1 MAKRRKKI
9 TFILGVVFFAVVV
22 AATVFSLSLTA
33 SLLDVR
39 AAQLEDAPGESWEDD
54 FGENLGEGL
63 SEAFHIVFL
72 LICAIFGGI
81 ASVLSLIFSAFT
93 IKETPFAIRLPAIIF
108 TAVSGVALLWFTLGT
123 FLLMQG

>member
-1 MAKRRKKI
+1 MKRRKKI
-9 TFILGVVFFAVVV
+9 TFILGVVFFALVIV
-22 AATVFSLSLTA
+22 ATVFSLSLTA

-63 SEAFHIVFL
+63 SEAFLIVFL

-93 IKETPFAIRLPAIIF
+93 IKETPFAVRLLAVIF
-108 TAVSGVALLWFTLGT
+108 TVASGATLLWFTLGT
-123 FLLMQG
+123 FLLVKG